1 MRQSSE
7 VNSLEEMQ
15 ARNGASDGEKKFYE
29 QVKDVAKVI
38 QSHAQESRGQAVH
51 LDRMDPHSFSMQ
63 RQLSQVKLHL

>member
-1 MRQSSE
+1 M
-7 VNSLEEMQ
+7 NSLTGMK
-15 ARNGASDGEKKFYE
+15 ARNGVSDGEKKFYE
-29 QVKDVAKVI
+29 YVKDVTKVI